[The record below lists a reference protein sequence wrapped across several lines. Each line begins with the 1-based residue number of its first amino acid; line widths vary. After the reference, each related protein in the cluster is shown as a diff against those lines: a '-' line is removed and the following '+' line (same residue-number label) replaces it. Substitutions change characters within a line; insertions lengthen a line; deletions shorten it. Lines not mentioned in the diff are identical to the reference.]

1 MGDGMGDGDDGGR
14 ANGTHRPAL
23 LGTLGWLV
31 AMGADEAVDPLPLDR
46 TVQRKDSM
54 QPVPEHGAPP
64 SGPRL
69 ADTPGPAPAGKPA
82 AVPLAPSQGAA
93 DAREAA
99 AAADTLEALRAALAS
114 FEGCALKRTATNLVF
129 ARGNPQADVMFIGEA
144 PGAEEDRAGL
154 PFVGA
159 SGKLLDR
166 MLSFIGLDEQSVYIT
181 NILFWRPPGN
191 RNPTDPEVAAC
202 LPFVRRHIA
211 LMRPRVLVTLGRP
224 AMNAVLGL
232 NERITRARGRWF
244 DYVDESL
251 DAPIPAMPTFHPA
264 YLLRNPAQ
272 KREAWMDLL
281 TLRERLDQLD

>member
-1 MGDGMGDGDDGGR
+1 MGDGDGGSRNGGADR
-14 ANGTHRPAL
+14 AAL
-23 LGTLGWLV
+23 LGTLDWLI
-31 AMGADEAVDPLPLDR
+31 AMGADEAVDPTPLDHA
-46 TVQRKDSM
+46 TPRKSPAHR
-54 QPVPEHGAPP
+54 QPEP
-64 SGPRL
+64 SGPPSEPQP
-69 ADTPGPAPAGKPA
+69 ADTPESAPAGKPSA
-82 AVPLAPSQGAA
+82 LPLAPSQGAD

-99 AAADTLEALRAALAS
+99 AAAGTLDELRAALDS

-129 ARGNPQADVMFIGEA
+129 ARGNPRADVMFIGEA

-159 SGKLLDR
+159 SGRLLDR

-211 LMRPRVLVTLGRP
+211 LMRPRVVVTLGRP
-224 AMNAVLGL
+224 AMNAVLGI

-244 DYVDESL
+244 EYVDDSL

-272 KREAWMDLL
+272 KRESWMDLL
-281 TLRERLDQLD
+281 TLRERLDQLG

>member
-1 MGDGMGDGDDGGR
+1 MGDTDSGGR
-14 ANGTHRPAL
+14 ENGRDRLAL
-23 LGTLGWLV
+23 LGALDWLV
-31 AMGADEAVDPLPLDR
+31 AMGADEVIDLAPSDR
-46 TVQRKDSM
+46 T
-54 QPVPEHGAPP
+54 APP
-64 SGPRL
+64 KASAPPEPEQVGPPPEAKH
-69 ADTPGPAPAGKPA
+69 ADAPRRPSA
-82 AVPLAPSQGAA
+82 APPTTMPLAPSQGAA

-99 AAADTLEALRAALAS
+99 AAANTLEELRAALDT
-114 FEGCALKRTATNLVF
+114 FEGCALKRTASSLVF
-129 ARGNPQADVMFIGEA
+129 ARGNPEADVMFIGEA

-166 MLSFIGLDEQSVYIT
+166 MLSFIGLDEQSIYIT

-211 LMRPRVLVTLGRP
+211 LVRPRVLVTLGRP
-224 AMNAVLGL
+224 AMNAVLGI
-232 NERITRARGRWF
+232 NERITKARGRWF
-244 DYVDESL
+244 EFTDESL
-251 DAPIPAMPTFHPA
+251 EAPIPAMPTFHPA

-281 TLRERLDQLD
+281 TLRERLDRLD